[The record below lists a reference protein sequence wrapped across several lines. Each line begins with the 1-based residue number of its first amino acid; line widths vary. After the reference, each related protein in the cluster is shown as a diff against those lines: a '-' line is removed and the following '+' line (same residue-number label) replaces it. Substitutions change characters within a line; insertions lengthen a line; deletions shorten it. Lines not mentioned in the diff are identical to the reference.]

1 MYYSSNNTKSY
12 EFNVTWRVNT
22 QPYYS
27 TTTDTQ
33 VLRVGQDVNI
43 TFPVATDDESDPM
56 HYFIVNSTVPGSILL
71 THPNSSET
79 KIEFT
84 GAISSDVGTY
94 EFFLEPWEYSNQTY
108 CGTALKVTLIVN
120 TLPTY
125 IASLSSNYQRTPY
138 TSNSNITNSC
148 PWFSDADG
156 DSLTVSNILI

>member
-84 GAISSDVGTY
+84 GATSSDVGTY
-94 EFFLEPWEYSNQTY
+94 EFFLEP
-108 CGTALKVTLIVN
+108 
-120 TLPTY
+120 
-125 IASLSSNYQRTPY
+125 
-138 TSNSNITNSC
+138 
-148 PWFSDADG
+148 
-156 DSLTVSNILI
+156 